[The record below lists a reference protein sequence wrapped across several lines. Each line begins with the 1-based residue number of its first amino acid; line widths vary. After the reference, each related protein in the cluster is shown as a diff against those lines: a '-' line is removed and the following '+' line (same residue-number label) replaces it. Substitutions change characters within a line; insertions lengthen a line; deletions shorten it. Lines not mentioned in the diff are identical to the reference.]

1 MMQSADESDTSNSG
15 PEDHRVRVARE
26 RRRRMRARLQQAI
39 LACCTGRVEFR
50 LPAVEEVC
58 RSAGISRATFYTY
71 FDSVQDAVDT
81 LGQAFLDEMVDNLE
95 VLFDGDSGIERI
107 TMGLQL
113 FLMRSATDPAW
124 ASFVSRVIQVNPDA
138 GFRRRVVADLN
149 SAIDAGDIR
158 VIDVDAAVSLS
169 IGAMFEA
176 IRHIHK
182 TGDRRREYV
191 ENLTAMIIRALGV
204 SDDTAAELVRKKAIH
219 LRGMAPDFLDW
230 WRDPWV

>member
-1 MMQSADESDTSNSG
+1 M
-15 PEDHRVRVARE
+15 RVARE
-26 RRRRMRARLQQAI
+26 RRQRMRAHLQQAI
-39 LACCTGRVEFR
+39 LTCCTERVEFR

-81 LGQAFLDEMVDNLE
+81 LGQALLDEMVDNVD
-95 VLFDGDSGIERI
+95 VLFDGDTGLERI

-138 GFRRRVVADLN
+138 EFGRRVVADLN
-149 SAIDAGDIR
+149 SALEEGDIC
-158 VIDVDAAVSLS
+158 VVDVDAAVSLS

-191 ENLTAMIIRALGV
+191 ENLTMMIIRALGV
-204 SDDTAAELVRKKAIH
+204 SADSAAALVRKTAIH
-219 LRGMAPDFLDW
+219 LRGLAPDYLDW
-230 WRDPWV
+230 WRDPWI